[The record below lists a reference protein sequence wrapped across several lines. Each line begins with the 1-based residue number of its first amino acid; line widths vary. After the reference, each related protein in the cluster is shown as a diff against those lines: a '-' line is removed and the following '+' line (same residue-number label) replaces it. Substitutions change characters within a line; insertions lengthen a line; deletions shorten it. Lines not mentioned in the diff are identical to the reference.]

1 MPPSLLRLIPRGPTL
16 LALGVLLGLAF
27 PALADLARPL
37 MPATI
42 FLIVLGTLLRIDN
55 QAVVAALRR
64 PSHSVLLPAVVMV
77 VCPLVIGIAGHA
89 LSLSPELD
97 LMAAKRLLDELK

>member
-1 MPPSLLRLIPRGPTL
+1 MRPSLSRLIPRGPTL

-42 FLIVLGTLLRIDN
+42 FLIVLGTLLRNDN
-55 QAVVAALRR
+55 QAVVATAAIAFGA
-64 PSHSVLLPAVVMV
+64 PAK
-77 VCPLVIGIAGHA
+77 H
-89 LSLSPELD
+89 
-97 LMAAKRLLDELK
+97 